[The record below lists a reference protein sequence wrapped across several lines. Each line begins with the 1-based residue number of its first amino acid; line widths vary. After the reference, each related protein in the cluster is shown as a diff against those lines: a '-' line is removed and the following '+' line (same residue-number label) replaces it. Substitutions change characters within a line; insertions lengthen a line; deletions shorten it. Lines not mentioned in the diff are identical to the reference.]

1 MKLLLVIILGYL
13 VGSIPFAL
21 VIGKV
26 FYKTDVRQ
34 YGSGNL
40 GGGNTG
46 RVLGK
51 KAGLATMALDLLKV
65 SFVILFARLIG
76 GNDTVTAAGALA
88 AGIGH
93 CFPLFAGFKGGKAV
107 AAMYGYLFGLFAF
120 AGRSPTYFFLPL
132 VVFLIVIILTR
143 IISLSSIISAVI
155 VTIYVC
161 TRPESMPIKI
171 VQIIFALLIIIR
183 HRSNIVRLVN
193 HSENKVT
200 WVPKLYTLYSK
211 RSFLSHLLLTG
222 KIFFYLKHIGAL
234 LCAGIGI
241 PFLWE
246 IQLNRV
252 FMLRLH
258 GRKIRRQDSKKYGR
272 QHIGYTD
279 FFAPDQVDPDTEDQN
294 GADQ

>member
-88 AGIGH
+88 AGIEISGR
-93 CFPLFAGFKGGKAV
+93 
-107 AAMYGYLFGLFAF
+107 
-120 AGRSPTYFFLPL
+120 GRSPLQTAY
-132 VVFLIVIILTR
+132 I
-143 IISLSSIISAVI
+143 
-155 VTIYVC
+155 
-161 TRPESMPIKI
+161 PI
-171 VQIIFALLIIIR
+171 
-183 HRSNIVRLVN
+183 
-193 HSENKVT
+193 
-200 WVPKLYTLYSK
+200 
-211 RSFLSHLLLTG
+211 
-222 KIFFYLKHIGAL
+222 
-234 LCAGIGI
+234 
-241 PFLWE
+241 
-246 IQLNRV
+246 
-252 FMLRLH
+252 
-258 GRKIRRQDSKKYGR
+258 
-272 QHIGYTD
+272 
-279 FFAPDQVDPDTEDQN
+279 
-294 GADQ
+294 